1 MTRPGDYA
9 LGSIESR
16 IAARMMWERLEVE
29 RTKNLTRV
37 KVEFVGLRDG
47 DQTLDFYVPKTHVD
61 R

>member
-16 IAARMMWERLEVE
+16 IAARMMWERLEEE
-29 RTKNLTRV
+29 RKKNLARV
-37 KVEFVGLRDG
+37 KVEFLGLRDG
-47 DQTLDFYVPKTHVD
+47 DHTLEFWVPKTHVD

>member
-16 IAARMMWERLEVE
+16 IAARMMWKRLEEE
-29 RTKNLTRV
+29 RKKHLTLV
-37 KVEFVGLRDG
+37 KIEFLGLRDR
-47 DQTLDFYVPKTHVD
+47 DNTLEFYIPKTRDD